1 MSLPFV
7 FVVAGLLIDK
17 NQQCLITQRPAD
29 KKMAGFWEFP
39 GGKLDVGEHAEEAL
53 IRELHEELGIDVLI
67 QDIKPLTF
75 TTHSYPVFY
84 LFMPL
89 FQINHWR
96 GIPHSKENQQLAW
109 VKISDLK
116 NYNLLPADVPL
127 VKFLERHNFHL

>member
-1 MSLPFV
+1 MPLV
-7 FVVAGLLIDK
+7 FVVAGLLIDS
-17 NQQCLITQRPAD
+17 NQHCLITQRPAD

-39 GGKLDVGEHAEEAL
+39 GGKLNPNEHAEEAL

-67 QDIKPLTF
+67 QDLKPLTF
-75 TTHSYPVFY
+75 TTHHYSDFY

-96 GIPHSKENQQLAW
+96 GIPHSKENQNMAW

-127 VKFLERHNFHL
+127 VRFLERYGLKL